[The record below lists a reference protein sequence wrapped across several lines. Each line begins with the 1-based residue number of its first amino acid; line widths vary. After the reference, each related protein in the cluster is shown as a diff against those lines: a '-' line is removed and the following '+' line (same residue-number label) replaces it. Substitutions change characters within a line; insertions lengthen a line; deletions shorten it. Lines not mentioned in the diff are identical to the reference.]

1 MLPSGIRLG
10 CFLFKM
16 PEDLL
21 NHFGVFNA
29 GNNLDLTTTVF
40 AHFDIDIEYSLEAL
54 HPGHPVMAL
63 CGIFVTPVS
72 IEIFQFVGPLAPL
85 SRCHLNTVFTIPE
98 LLQNTAF
105 RMTESLLFKAYYLI
119 NGKPF
124 VNNTTKKMID
134 SVIPKGRVLNVY
146 ILRY

>member
-85 SRCHLNTVFTIPE
+85 SRCHLNTVFTIWRE
-98 LLQNTAF
+98 DAMETC
-105 RMTESLLFKAYYLI
+105 E
-119 NGKPF
+119 
-124 VNNTTKKMID
+124 VNSWLGYQSSQFGNE
-134 SVIPKGRVLNVY
+134 V
-146 ILRY
+146 